1 MANRLNASGHVIHG
15 ALYMGTVG
23 RLERLLFEKQASWRR
38 MQHDWQSFH
47 STAAGRHVPR
57 RVWMRHGAL
66 LEINRQ
72 H

>member
-1 MANRLNASGHVIHG
+1 MGIRLNRSAQAEHG

-23 RLERLLFEKQASWRR
+23 RLERMLLENQAKWRR
-38 MQHDWQSFH
+38 MQHDWQDFH
-47 STAAGRHVPR
+47 NTAAGRHVPR
-57 RVWMRHGAL
+57 RVWMRHSAL

>member
-1 MANRLNASGHVIHG
+1 MGNRLNTSEQAVHG
-15 ALYMGTVG
+15 ALYMSTVG
-23 RLERLLFEKQASWRR
+23 RLGRLLHENHAKRRR

-47 STAAGRHVPR
+47 DTAVGRHVPR

>member
-1 MANRLNASGHVIHG
+1 MAIMLNGSSQAIHG
-15 ALYMGTVG
+15 ALYTGTVG
-23 RLERLLFEKQASWRR
+23 RLERLLHENHAKWRR
-38 MQHDWQSFH
+38 MRHDWQSFH
-47 STAAGRHVPR
+47 KTAAGRHVPR